1 MLVTNVQN
9 NSFKKDVISLKEL
22 QEIPIILREMGSG
35 TKEIIFEY
43 LNKHQIKKLNTVVTL
58 NSTEAIKNY
67 LFNSDNYAFIS
78 IHAISEE
85 LINNK
90 LKIID
95 VKDLNI
101 ERWFYFV
108 SRTGYQSNLM
118 NYFEKYTLNSYN
130 F

>member
-1 MLVTNVQN
+1 M
-9 NSFKKDVISLKEL
+9 
-22 QEIPIILREMGSG
+22 REMGSG
-35 TKEIIFEY
+35 TKEIVFQY
-43 LNKHQIKKLNTVVTL
+43 LNNLTIKKLNTVVTL

-67 LFNSDNYAFIS
+67 LLSSDNYAFIS
-78 IHAISEE
+78 IHAISED
-85 LINNK
+85 LMNNK

-95 VKDLNI
+95 VKDLTI

-118 NYFEKYTLNSYN
+118 SAFEKYTLNNYN